1 MHFVEVILPLSLAKT
16 FTYRV
21 SEAEFHYIKKGMR
34 VAVPFG
40 KTKMYTALVIEIHQ
54 NQPSL
59 YEAKEIHEIL
69 DEKPLVTEI
78 QIAHWKWIAT
88 YYMCAIGDVYRGAMP
103 SALLLESE
111 TVISQKQDLFIDE
124 TQLSDDEFLI
134 YQALQQQS
142 TLKIQDIIAIL
153 NKKNILPILQKLID
167 KNIVVLQEEI
177 SESYKPKLVR
187 YLRLHPKYE
196 TNAGLGELMETLKS
210 ANKQREMVMRYFQL
224 SMSEKNRVET
234 QQNIAKPISVKKL
247 VEASNAS
254 LAVVKALIEKEIF
267 EDYFIQEDRVNF
279 TGREQEIALQLSTAQ
294 ETAFKGIIE
303 SFTQNEVCL
312 LHGVTSSGKTEIYIK
327 LIEEYL
333 ELGKQVLYL
342 LPEIALTTQLVGRLR
357 VYFGDKVAVFH
368 SKYNN
373 NERVEVWKQVLNN
386 AEKAQVIIGAR
397 SALFL
402 PFYNLGFVIVDEE
415 HEQTFKQVDPAPR
428 YHARD
433 AAIVLAHSHQ
443 AKVLLGSATPSLE
456 TFFNAQSGKYGFVE
470 ISERFG
476 NVQMPNIEL
485 VDLKD
490 KYFRKRMTGH
500 FSDTLIDEITLALS
514 LGEQVILFQNRRGY
528 SPIIECMTCGH
539 VPQCQQCDV
548 SLTYHKHKNQLR
560 CHYCGYS
567 MSKPT
572 HCHCCSSID
581 LTTKGFGTEQIEQEL
596 ISIFPSAKTG
606 RMDQDTTR
614 GKFGFEKIIDS
625 FKNREI
631 DILVGTQM
639 LAKGLDFN
647 NVSLVGILNADN
659 MLYHPDFRAFERSYQ
674 MMTQVSGRSGRSE
687 KQGKVIIQTYNPN
700 HNTIQQVTN
709 NDYIGMYKEQLYDRQ
724 IYKYPPYFRIIKITL
739 KHRDFDKLKEGA
751 MWLYQV
757 MSQNLTMPVL
767 GPEEPAI
774 SRIRNEYIRTI
785 LVKIPQDRP
794 IGSTKKTIQKI
805 LNSFEAV
812 ATFRAIKI
820 SLNVDFY

>member
-16 FTYRV
+16 FTYNV
-21 SEAEFHYIKKGMR
+21 SEAEFHYVKKGMR

-40 KTKMYTALVIEIHQ
+40 KSKIYTALVIEIHQ
-54 NQPSL
+54 NKPTL
-59 YEAKEIHEIL
+59 YEAKEIHQIL
-69 DEKPLVTEI
+69 DEKPIVTEI
-78 QIAHWKWIAT
+78 QIAHWQWIAS

-111 TVISQKQDLFIDE
+111 TIISQKQDLFVDE
-124 TQLSDDEFLI
+124 SLLSDDEYLI

-142 TLKIQDIIAIL
+142 SLKVQDIISIL
-153 NKKNILPILQKLID
+153 NKKNIFPVIQKLID

-187 YLRLHPKYE
+187 YVRLHSKYDS
-196 TNAGLGELMETLKS
+196 NAGLGELLETLKS
-210 ANKQREMVMRYFQL
+210 ANKQKEIVLSYFQL
-224 SMSEKNRVET
+224 SATEK
-234 QQNIAKPISVKKL
+234 KPITVKKL
-247 VEASNAS
+247 VETANSSSAII
-254 LAVVKALIEKEIF
+254 KALIEKEIF
-267 EDYFIQEDRVNF
+267 EDYFLQEDRVHFN
-279 TGREQEIALQLSTAQ
+279 GKIREDQLQLSQAQ
-294 ETAFKGIIE
+294 QTAFEEIKD
-303 SFTQNEVCL
+303 SFIQKDVCL

-333 ELGKQVLYL
+333 ETGNQVLYL

-357 VYFGDKVAVFH
+357 TYFGNKVAVFH

-373 NERVEVWKQVLNN
+373 NERIEVWNQVLSNSD
-386 AEKAQVIIGAR
+386 KAQVVIGAR

-402 PFYNLGFVIVDEE
+402 PFHNLGFIIVDEE

-433 AAIVLAHSHQ
+433 AAVVLAHSHK

-456 TFFNAQSGKYGFVE
+456 TYFNAKSEKYGLVE
-470 ISERFG
+470 ISKRFG
-476 NVQMPNIEL
+476 NVMMPNIEL

-490 KYFRKRMTGH
+490 KYFRKKMTGH
-500 FSDTLIDEITLALS
+500 FSDVLIEEINIALS

-528 SPIIECMTCGH
+528 SPIIECITCGN

-560 CHYCGYS
+560 CHYCGYT
-567 MSKPT
+567 MAKPT
-572 HCHCCSSID
+572 HCPSCSSVD

-596 ISIFPSAKTG
+596 ISIFPNSKTG

-639 LAKGLDFN
+639 LAKGLDFD
-647 NVSLVGILNADN
+647 NVSLVGIMNADN
-659 MLYHPDFRAFERSYQ
+659 MLYHPDFRAFERSFQ
-674 MMTQVSGRSGRSE
+674 MMTQVAGRAGRSE

-709 NDYIGMYKEQLYDRQ
+709 NDYLGMYKEQLYDRQ
-724 IYKYPPYFRIIKITL
+724 IYKYPPYFRIIKLTL
-739 KHRDFDKLKEGA
+739 KQRDFDKLKEGA

-757 MSQNLTMPVL
+757 LSQNLVMPVL
-767 GPEEPAI
+767 GPEEPTI
-774 SRIRNEYIRTI
+774 NRIRNEYIRTI
-785 LVKIPQDRP
+785 IIKIPQNTSVV
-794 IGSTKKTIQKI
+794 STKKTIQKI
-805 LNSFEAV
+805 LNSFESV
-812 ATFRAIKI
+812 AQYRAIKVT
-820 SLNVDFY
+820 LNVDFY

>member
-1 MHFVEVILPLSLAKT
+1 MYFVEVILPLSLAKT
-16 FTYRV
+16 FTYRI
-21 SEAEFHYIKKGMR
+21 SETEFHYIKKGMR

-40 KTKMYTALVIEIHQ
+40 KSKMYTALVIATHQ
-54 NQPSL
+54 NQPTL
-59 YEAKEIHEIL
+59 YEAKEIHQIL
-69 DEKPLVTEI
+69 DEKPIVTEI
-78 QIAHWKWIAT
+78 QIAHWQWIST

-111 TVISQKQDLFIDE
+111 TVITHKQDVFVDE
-124 TQLSDDEFLI
+124 SQLSDDEFLV

-142 TLKIQDIIAIL
+142 SLKVQDIIAIL
-153 NKKNILPILQKLID
+153 NKKNIVPVLQKLID
-167 KNIVVLQEEI
+167 KNILVLEEEI
-177 SESYKPKLVR
+177 QESYKPKLVR

-196 TNAGLGELMETLKS
+196 SNTGLGELIETLKN
-210 ANKQREMVMRYFQL
+210 ANKQREIVMSYFQL
-224 SMSEKNRVET
+224 SASEKTRGE
-234 QQNIAKPISVKKL
+234 AKPITVKKL
-247 VEASNAS
+247 IEVANSS
-254 LAVVKALIEKEIF
+254 SAVVKALIEKEIF
-267 EDYFIQEDRVNF
+267 EEYFIQEDRVNF
-279 TGREQEIALQLSTAQ
+279 AGKAQ
-294 ETAFKGIIE
+294 ENALLLSQAQQTAFNGIKD
-303 SFTQNEVCL
+303 SFTQKEVCL

-333 ELGKQVLYL
+333 VTGKQVLYL

-357 VYFGDKVAVFH
+357 AYFGDKVAVFH

-373 NERVEVWKQVLNN
+373 NERVEVWKQVLENSP
-386 AEKAQVIIGAR
+386 KAQIVIGAR

-402 PFYNLGFVIVDEE
+402 PFYQLGFIIVDEE

-456 TFFNAQSGKYGFVE
+456 TYFNAQSEKYGLVE

-476 NVQMPNIEL
+476 NVQMPVIEL

-500 FSDTLIDEITLALS
+500 FSDTLVDDITLALS

-567 MSKPT
+567 MAKPT
-572 HCHCCSSID
+572 NCHSCSSID

-625 FKNREI
+625 FKNREV

-639 LAKGLDFN
+639 LAKGLDFD
-647 NVSLVGILNADN
+647 NVSLVGIMNADT
-659 MLYHPDFRAFERSYQ
+659 MLYHPDFRAFERSFQ
-674 MMTQVSGRSGRSE
+674 MMTQVAGRAGRSE

-709 NDYIGMYKEQLYDRQ
+709 NDYFGMYKEQLYDRQ
-724 IYKYPPYFRIIKITL
+724 IYKYPPYFRIIKVTL

-751 MWLYQV
+751 IWLYQV
-757 MSQNLTMPVL
+757 MSQNLNMPVL

-785 LVKIPQDRP
+785 LIKIPQNTP

-812 ATFRAIKI
+812 ALYRAIKVT
-820 SLNVDFY
+820 LNVDFY